1 MCMTADNESSEKVA
15 RGICMSV
22 NVSDAVYDRTFFFE
36 EFAVFQKTLNADIVV
51 AGHDLKGDFLAN
63 L

>member
-1 MCMTADNESSEKVA
+1 MCVTADNESSEEVA
-15 RGICMSV
+15 RWICMSV
-22 NVSDAVYDRTFFFE
+22 NVSDAVYDSTLFFE
-36 EFAVFQKTLNADIVV
+36 EFAVFQKTPDADIVV